1 MFVMLHCCTDYTAL
15 RRLVVS
21 RPFKGQ
27 MISIQKV
34 PRTCSILV
42 AGVPADTGIDYIE
55 LYFEKH
61 AGSGVTHT
69 KPAGDHIFIVTF
81 DNFKGDANVVTLVY
95 WICCT

>member
-1 MFVMLHCCTDYTAL
+1 
-15 RRLVVS
+15 
-21 RPFKGQ
+21 

-42 AGVPADTGIDYIE
+42 AGVPAGVGIDYIE

-61 AGSGVTHT
+61 AGSGVTDT

-81 DNFKGDANVVTLVY
+81 AHFEGNANFVVLLCCILDINCLCERLHHDNTY
-95 WICCT
+95 MQ